1 MKFYSFL
8 LSIFFLNS
16 INVFSQEN
24 NIKHIVSKGETISK
38 IAKEYQVT
46 INEIY
51 ELNPSSKKGLQIKDV
66 LLIPNKNQKSASENT
81 TVSTTIIHKV
91 LPKETIFGLTKK
103 YQISSDDLYQYNP
116 TLVQTGLK
124 VNQEINI
131 PTKNFKKVEPI
142 VVSNNNPEINSEVAV
157 QNPIVI
163 EQKSQDNNTAE
174 NEVIHEVQPKETKY
188 RIAKQYGVSV
198 ADLEK
203 QNPEVKK
210 NLPVGFKLNIRTS
223 KYIAAKIEVAKEEVA
238 QNESSN
244 EIVKPLENTDLADQL
259 ISSAS
264 ENIGTRYRSG
274 GTSKAG
280 FDCSGLMYSTFSIH
294 NIKLP
299 RSSYEQAQYGV
310 KVKKE
315 DAQKGDLIFFKTN
328 GRGRINHVGMVV
340 EVVEGQ
346 IKFIHS
352 SNHGG
357 VIVSSTEE
365 SYYAKNLVQVN
376 RVL

>member
-131 PTKNFKKVEPI
+131 PTKASKKVEPI
-142 VVSNNNPEINSEVAV
+142 VV
-157 QNPIVI
+157 
-163 EQKSQDNNTAE
+163 
-174 NEVIHEVQPKETKY
+174 
-188 RIAKQYGVSV
+188 
-198 ADLEK
+198 
-203 QNPEVKK
+203 
-210 NLPVGFKLNIRTS
+210 
-223 KYIAAKIEVAKEEVA
+223 
-238 QNESSN
+238 
-244 EIVKPLENTDLADQL
+244 
-259 ISSAS
+259 
-264 ENIGTRYRSG
+264 
-274 GTSKAG
+274 
-280 FDCSGLMYSTFSIH
+280 
-294 NIKLP
+294 
-299 RSSYEQAQYGV
+299 
-310 KVKKE
+310 
-315 DAQKGDLIFFKTN
+315 
-328 GRGRINHVGMVV
+328 
-340 EVVEGQ
+340 
-346 IKFIHS
+346 
-352 SNHGG
+352 
-357 VIVSSTEE
+357 
-365 SYYAKNLVQVN
+365 
-376 RVL
+376 